1 MIIHNIEEFAA
12 EIFGTTPEH
21 LERSVYKYT
30 SCGAWINWDEK
41 EIRIG
46 SIVEGS
52 DKEFSCD
59 PLVFPFDSREYDEQ
73 MIWLEDATDREWHFA
88 NPDFDDLVDFIAVMY
103 HWEEKPTKYY
113 NIEESEKELKKWQD
127 LYKYEDEMIDLMTFD
142 ANDYMEAINQLIDK
156 WNEEKGATENV

>member
-12 EIFGTTPEH
+12 EIFGTTPEY

-30 SCGAWINWDEK
+30 ACGAWINWDEN

-59 PLVFPFDSREYDEQ
+59 PLVFPFDSKEYDKQ
-73 MIWLEDATDREWHFA
+73 MEWLEYETDREWHFA
-88 NPDFDDLVDFIAVMY
+88 NPEYDDIVDFIAVMY
-103 HWEEKPTKYY
+103 HFEEKPTKHYT
-113 NIEESEKELKKWQD
+113 IEEAKKELEKWRG
-127 LYKYEDEMIDLMTFD
+127 LYEYEDEMIDLQMID
-142 ANDYMEAINQLIDK
+142 ANDYMEAINQLIDE
-156 WNEEKGATENV
+156 WNEQRGFD